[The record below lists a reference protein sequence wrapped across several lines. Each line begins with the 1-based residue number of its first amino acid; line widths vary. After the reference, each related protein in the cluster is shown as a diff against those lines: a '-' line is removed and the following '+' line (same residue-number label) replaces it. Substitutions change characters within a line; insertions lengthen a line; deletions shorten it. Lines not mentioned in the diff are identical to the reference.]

1 MKYEINIR
9 KSPWKI
15 TQPQV
20 MGILNCTPDSF
31 FSDSRKQTEKE
42 IAEQACRIVSEG
54 GTIIDVGGMSTRP
67 GIYKYI
73 GGLDFV
79 DEVEEMRRLRNALAI
94 VRRECPETVVS
105 VDTFRPSV
113 ARMSVE
119 EFGADIIN
127 DVSEGG
133 VTTLEGVEYT
143 ESENIFQEVA
153 RLGVP
158 YILMSVKP
166 TLAATLQ
173 TFREKTEVLKAY
185 GVKDIILDPG
195 YGFGKS
201 IEQNY
206 SILSSQQA
214 ITELFPDMP
223 LLAGVSRKR
232 MIWQLL
238 DSSPAEALNGTTA
251 VNMLALLNGASILRV
266 HDVREAMETVK
277 IFMQVRNI

>member
-1 MKYEINIR
+1 MNYEINIR

-42 IAEQACRIVSEG
+42 IAERACRIVSEG
-54 GTIIDVGGMSTRP
+54 GTIIDVGAMSTRP
-67 GIYKYI
+67 G
-73 GGLDFV
+73 GEFV
-79 DEVEEMRRLRNALAI
+79 DEAEEMRRLRKALAI
-94 VRRECPETVVS
+94 VRRECPETVLS
-105 VDTFRPSV
+105 IDTFRPSV

-143 ESENIFQEVA
+143 ESGNIFQEVA

-158 YILMSVKP
+158 YVLMSVKP

-173 TFREKTEVLKAY
+173 TFREKITLLKAY

-201 IEQNY
+201 IDQNY

-223 LLAGVSRKR
+223 LLVGVSRKR

-238 DSSPAEALNGTTA
+238 DTTPSEALNGTTA
-251 VNMLALLNGASILRV
+251 VNMLALLNGACILRV
-266 HDVREAMETVK
+266 HDVREAVETVK
-277 IFMQVRNI
+277 IFMQVRDI

>member
-67 GIYKYI
+67 G
-73 GGLDFV
+73 GDFV
-79 DEVEEMRRLRNALAI
+79 DEAEEMRRLRNALTI

-143 ESENIFQEVA
+143 EQGNIFQEVA

-173 TFREKTEVLKAY
+173 TFREKTEILRAY

-201 IEQNY
+201 IELNY

-214 ITELFPDMP
+214 IVELFPDMP

-238 DSSPAEALNGTTA
+238 GTTPGEALNGTTA
-251 VNMLALLNGASILRV
+251 VNLLALLNGASILRV
-266 HDVREAMETVK
+266 HDVREAVETVK
-277 IFMQVRNI
+277 IFMQVRNM

>member
-1 MKYEINIR
+1 MNYVINIR

-42 IAEQACRIVSEG
+42 IAERACRIVSEG

-67 GIYKYI
+67 G
-73 GGLDFV
+73 GEFV
-79 DEVEEMRRLRNALAI
+79 DEAEEMRRLRKALAI
-94 VRRECPETVVS
+94 VRRECPDTVLS
-105 VDTFRPSV
+105 IDTFRPSV

-143 ESENIFQEVA
+143 ESGNIFQEVA

-158 YILMSVKP
+158 YVLMSVKP

-173 TFREKTEVLKAY
+173 TFREKIALLKAY

-201 IEQNY
+201 IDQNY
-206 SILSSQQA
+206 FILCAQQVF
-214 ITELFPDMP
+214 TGLFPDMP
-223 LLAGVSRKR
+223 LLVGVSRKR

-238 DSSPAEALNGTTA
+238 DTTPSEALNGTTA
-251 VNMLALLNGASILRV
+251 VNMLALLNGACILRV
-266 HDVREAMETVK
+266 HDVREAVETVK
-277 IFMQVRNI
+277 IFMQVRDI

>member
-1 MKYEINIR
+1 MNYEINIR

-42 IAEQACRIVSEG
+42 IAERACRIVSEG

-67 GIYKYI
+67 G
-73 GGLDFV
+73 GEFV
-79 DEVEEMRRLRNALAI
+79 DEAEEMRRLRKALAI
-94 VRRECPETVVS
+94 VRRECPETVLS
-105 VDTFRPSV
+105 IDTFRPSV

-143 ESENIFQEVA
+143 ESGNIFQEVA

-158 YILMSVKP
+158 YVLMSVKP

-173 TFREKTEVLKAY
+173 TFREKIALLKAY

-201 IEQNY
+201 IDQNY

-223 LLAGVSRKR
+223 LLVGVSRKR
-232 MIWQLL
+232 MIGQLL
-238 DSSPAEALNGTTA
+238 DTAPSEALNGTTA
-251 VNMLALLNGASILRV
+251 VNMLALLNGACILRA
-266 HDVREAMETVK
+266 HDVREAVETVK
-277 IFMQVRNI
+277 IFMQVRDI

>member
-1 MKYEINIR
+1 MNYEINIR

-42 IAEQACRIVSEG
+42 IAERACRIVSEG

-67 GIYKYI
+67 G
-73 GGLDFV
+73 GEFV
-79 DEVEEMRRLRNALAI
+79 DEAEEMRRLRKALAI
-94 VRRECPETVVS
+94 VRRECPETVLS
-105 VDTFRPSV
+105 IDTFRPSV

-143 ESENIFQEVA
+143 ESGNIFQEVA

-158 YILMSVKP
+158 YVLMSVKP

-173 TFREKTEVLKAY
+173 TFREKIALLKAY

-201 IEQNY
+201 IDQNY
-206 SILSSQQA
+206 SILSAQQA

-223 LLAGVSRKR
+223 LLVGVSRKR
-232 MIWQLL
+232 MIRQLL
-238 DSSPAEALNGTTA
+238 DTTPSEALNGTTA
-251 VNMLALLNGASILRV
+251 VNMLALLNGACILRA
-266 HDVREAMETVK
+266 HDVREAVETVK
-277 IFMQVRNI
+277 IFMQVRDI

>member
-1 MKYEINIR
+1 MNYEINIR

-42 IAEQACRIVSEG
+42 IAERACRIVSEG

-67 GIYKYI
+67 G
-73 GGLDFV
+73 GEFV
-79 DEVEEMRRLRNALAI
+79 DEAEEMRRLRKALSI
-94 VRRECPETVVS
+94 VRRECPETVLS
-105 VDTFRPSV
+105 IDTFRPSV

-143 ESENIFQEVA
+143 ESGNIFQEVA

-158 YILMSVKP
+158 YVLMSVKP

-173 TFREKTEVLKAY
+173 TFREKIALLKAY

-201 IEQNY
+201 IDQNY
-206 SILSSQQA
+206 FILSSQQA

-223 LLAGVSRKR
+223 LLVGVSRKR

-238 DSSPAEALNGTTA
+238 DTTPSEALNGTTA
-251 VNMLALLNGASILRV
+251 VNMLALLNGACILRV
-266 HDVREAMETVK
+266 HDVREAVETVK
-277 IFMQVRNI
+277 IFMQVRDI

>member
-67 GIYKYI
+67 G
-73 GGLDFV
+73 GDFV
-79 DEVEEMRRLRNALAI
+79 DEAEEMRRLRNALTI

-143 ESENIFQEVA
+143 EQGNIFQEVA

-173 TFREKTEVLKAY
+173 TFREKTEILRAY

-214 ITELFPDMP
+214 IVELFPDMP

-232 MIWQLL
+232 MIWQFLGTT
-238 DSSPAEALNGTTA
+238 PGEALNGTTA
-251 VNMLALLNGASILRV
+251 VNMLALLNGACILRV
-266 HDVREAMETVK
+266 HDVREAVETVK
-277 IFMQVRNI
+277 IFMQVRDI

>member
-1 MKYEINIR
+1 MNYEINIR
-9 KSPWKI
+9 KKPWKI

-67 GIYKYI
+67 G
-73 GGLDFV
+73 GDFV
-79 DEVEEMRRLRNALAI
+79 DEAEEMRRLRHALTI
-94 VRRECPETVVS
+94 VRRECPETVLS

-143 ESENIFQEVA
+143 EQGNIFQEIA

-173 TFREKTEVLKAY
+173 TFREKTEILRAY

-214 ITELFPDMP
+214 IVELFPDMP

-238 DSSPAEALNGTTA
+238 GTTPGEALNGTTA
-251 VNMLALLNGASILRV
+251 VNLLALLNGASILRV
-266 HDVREAMETVK
+266 HDVREAVETVK

>member
-1 MKYEINIR
+1 MNYEINIR

-42 IAEQACRIVSEG
+42 IAERACRIVSEG

-67 GIYKYI
+67 G
-73 GGLDFV
+73 GEFV
-79 DEVEEMRRLRNALAI
+79 DEAEEMRRLRKALAI
-94 VRRECPETVVS
+94 VRRVCPETVLS
-105 VDTFRPSV
+105 IDTFRPSV

-143 ESENIFQEVA
+143 ESGNIFQEVA

-158 YILMSVKP
+158 YVLMSVKP

-173 TFREKTEVLKAY
+173 TFREKIALLKAY

-201 IEQNY
+201 INQNY
-206 SILSSQQA
+206 FILSAQQVF
-214 ITELFPDMP
+214 TGLFPDMP
-223 LLAGVSRKR
+223 LLVGVSRKR

-238 DSSPAEALNGTTA
+238 DTTPSEALNGTTA
-251 VNMLALLNGASILRV
+251 VNMLALLNGACILRV
-266 HDVREAMETVK
+266 HDVREAVETVK
-277 IFMQVRNI
+277 IFMQVRDI

>member
-1 MKYEINIR
+1 MNYEINIR

-42 IAEQACRIVSEG
+42 IAERACRIVSEG

-67 GIYKYI
+67 G
-73 GGLDFV
+73 GEFV
-79 DEVEEMRRLRNALAI
+79 DEAEEMRRLRKALAI
-94 VRRECPETVVS
+94 VRRECPETVLS
-105 VDTFRPSV
+105 IDTFRPSV

-143 ESENIFQEVA
+143 ESGNIFQEVA

-158 YILMSVKP
+158 YVLMSVKP

-173 TFREKTEVLKAY
+173 TFREKIALLKAY

-201 IEQNY
+201 IDQNY
-206 SILSSQQA
+206 FILCAQQVF
-214 ITELFPDMP
+214 TGLFPDMP
-223 LLAGVSRKR
+223 LLVGVSRKR

-238 DSSPAEALNGTTA
+238 DTTPSEALNGTTA
-251 VNMLALLNGASILRV
+251 VNMLALLNGACILRA
-266 HDVREAMETVK
+266 HDVREAVETVK
-277 IFMQVRNI
+277 IFMQVRDI

>member
-1 MKYEINIR
+1 MNYEINIR

-42 IAEQACRIVSEG
+42 IAERACRIVSEG

-67 GIYKYI
+67 G
-73 GGLDFV
+73 GEFV
-79 DEVEEMRRLRNALAI
+79 DEAEEMRRLRKALAI
-94 VRRECPETVVS
+94 VRRECPETVLS
-105 VDTFRPSV
+105 IDTFRPSV

-143 ESENIFQEVA
+143 ESGNIFQEVA

-158 YILMSVKP
+158 YVLMSVKP

-173 TFREKTEVLKAY
+173 TFREKIAILKAY

-201 IEQNY
+201 IDQNY

-223 LLAGVSRKR
+223 LLVGVSRKR
-232 MIWQLL
+232 MIFQFL
-238 DSSPAEALNGTTA
+238 DTTPSEALNGTTA
-251 VNMLALLNGASILRV
+251 VNMLALLNGACILRA
-266 HDVREAMETVK
+266 HDVREAVETVK
-277 IFMQVRNI
+277 IFMQVRDI

>member
-1 MKYEINIR
+1 MNYEINIR

-42 IAEQACRIVSEG
+42 IAERACRIVSEG

-67 GIYKYI
+67 G
-73 GGLDFV
+73 GEFV
-79 DEVEEMRRLRNALAI
+79 DEAEEMRRLRKALAI

-143 ESENIFQEVA
+143 EQGNIFQEVA

-173 TFREKTEVLKAY
+173 TFREKTEILRAY

-214 ITELFPDMP
+214 IVELFPDMP

-232 MIWQLL
+232 MIWQFLGTT
-238 DSSPAEALNGTTA
+238 PGEALNGTTA
-251 VNMLALLNGASILRV
+251 VNLLALLNGASILRV
-266 HDVREAMETVK
+266 HDVREAVETVK
-277 IFMQVRNI
+277 IFMQVRNM

>member
-67 GIYKYI
+67 G
-73 GGLDFV
+73 GDFV
-79 DEVEEMRRLRNALAI
+79 DEAEEMRRLRNALTI

-143 ESENIFQEVA
+143 EQGNIFQEVT

-173 TFREKTEVLKAY
+173 TFREKTEILRAY

-214 ITELFPDMP
+214 IVELFPDMP

-238 DSSPAEALNGTTA
+238 GTTPGEALNGTTA
-251 VNMLALLNGASILRV
+251 VNLLALLNGASILRV
-266 HDVREAMETVK
+266 HDVREAVETVK
-277 IFMQVRNI
+277 IFMQVRNM

>member
-1 MKYEINIR
+1 MNYEINIR
-9 KSPWKI
+9 KKPWKI
-15 TQPQV
+15 TKPQV

-79 DEVEEMRRLRNALAI
+79 DEVEEMRRLRNALTI

-143 ESENIFQEVA
+143 EQGNIFQEVA

-173 TFREKTEVLKAY
+173 TFREKTEILRAY

-214 ITELFPDMP
+214 IVELFPDMP

-232 MIWQLL
+232 MIWQFLGTT
-238 DSSPAEALNGTTA
+238 PGEALNGTTA
-251 VNMLALLNGASILRV
+251 VNLLALLNGASILRV
-266 HDVREAMETVK
+266 HDVREAVETVK
-277 IFMQVRNI
+277 IFMQVRNM